1 MDIDIK
7 NDNKRFNARASAII
21 YNKDKTKILL
31 FKIKD
36 RDFYMLPGGRIN
48 YFEDSE
54 SAIKRE
60 IKEEL
65 GLDLNFDFCSVQEVF
80 LNRNDKQI
88 MQYCFCYKSVF
99 KGEAKDDKINSLDE
113 KNQYFYWID
122 INKLNEYN
130 IFPKS
135 NLELVDKDIAHLID
149 KENSHE

>member
-1 MDIDIK
+1 M
-7 NDNKRFNARASAII
+7 
-21 YNKDKTKILL
+21 
-31 FKIKD
+31 
-36 RDFYMLPGGRIN
+36 
-48 YFEDSE
+48 
-54 SAIKRE
+54 
-60 IKEEL
+60 
-65 GLDLNFDFCSVQEVF
+65 NFDFCSVQEVF

-130 IFPKS
+130 IFPKF

>member
-80 LNRNDKQI
+80 LNRNNKQI

-99 KGEAKDDKINSLDE
+99 KGETKEDIINSLDE
-113 KNQYFYWID
+113 EGQYFYWVD
-122 INKLNEYN
+122 INNLNDYN
-130 IFPKS
+130 VIPKS
-135 NLELVDKDIAHLID
+135 NLKLINEDIKHLID
-149 KENSHE
+149 RDC

>member
-54 SAIKRE
+54 SAIERE

-130 IFPKS
+130 IFPKF